1 MVVSVGLPLTTAIF
15 EKAMMGIYD
24 ADIEAGIR
32 AGLPTYKIYESL
44 ILQISAMPVISCGLF
59 MNPLRLDGLRQH

>member
-1 MVVSVGLPLTTAIF
+1 VYQRNEVATVTDILVQMAGD
-15 EKAMMGIYD
+15 D

-44 ILQISAMPVISCGLF
+44 IFADIRNACDI
-59 MNPLRLDGLRQH
+59 LRSLYEA

>member
-1 MVVSVGLPLTTAIF
+1 V
-15 EKAMMGIYD
+15 IYD

-44 ILQISAMPVISCGLF
+44 TFEDIRNACDIRPV
-59 MNPLRLDGLRQH
+59 